1 MDPEWKVTQEDLH
14 KYLDVLLVLVK
25 ECGDIISDAITNRVN
40 VEIDEKV
47 ENVGEGNSSAI
58 LTETD
63 LKVILYSLPNI
74 RYNLKKK
81 ITEIPKFPKCFFK
94 ELNGSKNINQKSFLS
109 FIG

>member
-25 ECGDIISDAITNRVN
+25 ECGDIIADAITNRVN

-63 LKVILYSLPNI
+63 LKVIFFSLPNI
-74 RYNLKKK
+74 RDKLKKDYRNSK
-81 ITEIPKFPKCFFK
+81 I
-94 ELNGSKNINQKSFLS
+94 S
-109 FIG
+109 

>member
-1 MDPEWKVTQEDLH
+1 MIKQSFYFSDKFPLRMDPEWKVTQEDLH

-74 RYNLKKK
+74 RDNLKKRLQ
-81 ITEIPKFPKCFFK
+81 KFQNFHNVS
-94 ELNGSKNINQKSFLS
+94 LKS
-109 FIG
+109 

>member
-63 LKVILYSLPNI
+63 LKVIFYSLPNI
-74 RYNLKKK
+74 RDKLKKDYRNSK
-81 ITEIPKFPKCFFK
+81 I
-94 ELNGSKNINQKSFLS
+94 S
-109 FIG
+109 